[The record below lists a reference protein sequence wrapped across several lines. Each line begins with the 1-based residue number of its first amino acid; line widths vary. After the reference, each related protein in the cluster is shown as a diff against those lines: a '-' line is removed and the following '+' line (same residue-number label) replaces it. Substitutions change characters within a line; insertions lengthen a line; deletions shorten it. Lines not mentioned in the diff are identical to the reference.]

1 MRDRMNKFMH
11 LFMKKLWNFSI
22 WLLLILIFGSITAVI
37 TTVTTVVQAT
47 VHQFGGGFYE
57 VAERLAT
64 HELPY
69 DITHLTDRSA
79 SGLSSADDSQVVNV
93 LDIPASEE
101 VKIIPWSKLS
111 ASRWNLATLTS
122 MAEDFEAD
130 NPGYRVIA
138 GINGD
143 FFDISAD
150 ENLPYATEGVH
161 AAFGQVYKS
170 TDTSS
175 VVRNPIG
182 FKNDG
187 STKPIVGNV
196 PYQVTEH
203 MKLTV
208 YNQAGDVIRIKDID
222 RVNEA
227 PGAEEIAL
235 YYANWDTDKKIVTEY
250 APEGYIVE
258 NATYALAFSPTD
270 FYGLG
275 TITGYGN
282 KGLGEGEFS
291 IVSNDALLNMIL
303 DEGVQVR
310 VQYEFSGAFAG
321 IENATGAGLP
331 IIYDGVFQPD
341 TSSFGTARHPRTM
354 IGSKSD
360 GSIVMCTVDGRQVGM
375 TGVAQPEMAAIMDYY
390 GCVDAYNLDGGGST
404 TMIILQDGEFEIA
417 NTPSNG
423 TGDMKVQRSDANCLL
438 VVVKVPNIE
447 YKFSLITGDTLTL
460 MANIV
465 DYNGFEF
472 EDLYVSLNHE
482 MKKVEAGMVT
492 FSELESNTPYTFD
505 FYYYEA
511 GNFRAFTIQDSRT
524 TAKKT
529 PKVEGLELLFEGD
542 TLKAYVDF
550 FDPDDALERYT
561 VTIGDESKIISNGVA
576 LFYRFDG
583 SMSPFFISYSYN
595 TNDDEGR
602 IDVVLEH
609 PPIQC
614 HLDVLMK
621 MTQDCITELLNSFL
635 GS

>member
-1 MRDRMNKFMH
+1 MNKFMNR
-11 LFMKKLWNFSI
+11 FMKKLWHFSI
-22 WLLLILIFGSITAVI
+22 WLLLIVILGS
-37 TTVTTVVQAT
+37 TTVVVRAT
-47 VHQFGGGFYE
+47 VHQFGGGYYE
-57 VAERLAT
+57 VVERLTT

-79 SGLSSADDSQVVNV
+79 SGLSSADAPQVVNV
-93 LDIPASEE
+93 LDIPASEDM
-101 VKIIPWSKLS
+101 KIIPWSKLS

-170 TDTSS
+170 TDTTST
-175 VVRNPIG
+175 VRNPIG

-208 YNQAGDVIRIKDID
+208 YNQTGDVIQVRDVDK
-222 RVNEA
+222 VNEV
-227 PGAEEIAL
+227 PNENEVAL
-235 YYANWDTDKKIVTEY
+235 YYANWGADKKIIPNN
-250 APEGYIVE
+250 APNGYIIE

-275 TITGYGN
+275 TITRFGN
-282 KGLGEGEFS
+282 KGLVEGEFS
-291 IVSNDALLNMIL
+291 IVSNDGLLNVIL
-303 DEGVQVR
+303 EEGVRVR
-310 VQYEFSGAFAG
+310 VQYEFAGAYEG

-354 IGSKSD
+354 IGSRAD

-404 TMIILQDGEFEIA
+404 TMIILQDGEFEVA

-447 YKFSLITGDTLTL
+447 YQFTSITDDELILT
-460 MANIV
+460 AAVV

-472 EDLYVSLNHE
+472 EDLYVSLNNE
-482 MKKVEAGMVT
+482 MKKVEAGTVT

-511 GNFRAFTIQDSRT
+511 GNFHAFTIQDRRA

-529 PKVEGLELLFEGD
+529 PVVEGVELLFDGD
-542 TLKAYVDF
+542 TLEATIAF
-550 FDPDDALERYT
+550 FDPDGALERYT

-576 LFYRFDG
+576 LFSHFDG
-583 SMSPFFISYSYN
+583 SMSPLFISYSYN
-595 TNDDEGR
+595 INDDEGR
-602 IDVVLEH
+602 IDVVLEN
-609 PPIQC
+609 PPLQC
-614 HLDVLMK
+614 RIDVFMK
-621 MTQDCITELLNSFL
+621 MAQDHLTTVLNDFL
-635 GS
+635 RS